1 MIGAAIVGLGW
12 WGRHIVSTLQDR
24 SESLR
29 FVRGV
34 DPRTDQLS
42 EFAGG
47 HQIRL
52 TANIEDVLGDP
63 GVQAVVLATP
73 HSLHETQIVQS
84 AAAGKHVFCEKPLA
98 LSRASAERAIRALPG
113 LARQ

>member
-63 GVQAVVLATP
+63 DVQAVVLATP
-73 HSLHETQIVQS
+73 HSLHETQIVQLY
-84 AAAGKHVFCEKPLA
+84 APAGQPVSC
-98 LSRASAERAIRALPG
+98 SG
-113 LARQ
+113 LAMSGDSSPQCSKSSG